1 MENLLF
7 NIDSVEV
14 SYGNDALTSI
24 IQINER
30 IQDIEKYLREHHNF
44 NDFEKSQLADRLSK
58 LEDLNKQVQ
67 RELISQTQKLAELK
81 SSL

>member
-14 SYGNDALTSI
+14 SYGDNALTSI
-24 IQINER
+24 VQINER
-30 IQDIEKYLREHHNF
+30 IQDIERYLHEHHNF
-44 NDFEKSQLADRLSK
+44 NDFEKSQLIDRLSK
-58 LEDLNKQVQ
+58 LEDLNRQVQ
-67 RELISQTQKLAELK
+67 RELVSQTNKLAELK

>member
-7 NIDSVEV
+7 NLDSVEV
-14 SYGNDALTSI
+14 SYGDSALPSI

-30 IQDIEKYLREHHNF
+30 IQDIEKYLHEHQNF

-58 LEDLNKQVQ
+58 LEELNRQVQ
-67 RELISQTQKLAELK
+67 RELVSQKQKIAELK